1 MNLFNK
7 LFSYVPEKKIFGI
20 FSIILSLISSVV
32 LMLPFWYL
40 WQFLLSVMVAH
51 DFSKAK
57 FYAII
62 MVALLISYLL
72 IYILAVMCSHLVA
85 FRLESNMRK
94 KEELDIF

>member
-40 WQFLLSVMVAH
+40 WQFLLSVMVTH

-62 MVALLISYLL
+62 MVALLISHSCCYVFSLGG
-72 IYILAVMCSHLVA
+72 IPTGKQYA
-85 FRLESNMRK
+85 K
-94 KEELDIF
+94 KRN